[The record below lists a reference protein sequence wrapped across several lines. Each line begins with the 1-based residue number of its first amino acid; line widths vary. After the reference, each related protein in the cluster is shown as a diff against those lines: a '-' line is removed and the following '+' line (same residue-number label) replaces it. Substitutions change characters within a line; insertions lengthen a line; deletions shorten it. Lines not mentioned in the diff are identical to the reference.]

1 VRLTCPTC
9 GATLSLDVAIAHQAA
24 REALVV
30 ALACPAPL
38 GALLTRYLGL
48 FRSPGRALSFDRVE
62 RILAELLPMLQAGRV
77 ERHGRVWAAP
87 QEVWRAALEQMI
99 NGADKL
105 TLPLK
110 SHGYL
115 LEIIAG
121 MANRGEAATENRREA
136 ARAGITPVAAPAA
149 AAAPSQAPSTL
160 PPVASPA
167 ARKAGLQSMKAVL
180 GTVTKGIKP

>member
-1 VRLTCPTC
+1 MRLTCPAC
-9 GATLSLDVAIAHQAA
+9 GATQSLDVAIAHHAA
-24 REALVV
+24 REALMV
-30 ALACPAPL
+30 AFACPAPL
-38 GALLTRYLGL
+38 GPLLTRYLGL

-62 RILAELLPMLQAGRV
+62 RLLGELLPMLQAGRV
-77 ERHGRVWAAP
+77 ERHGRAWAAP
-87 QEVWRAALEQMI
+87 QDVWRAALEQMI

-121 MANRGEAATENRREA
+121 MANRGEAAIEARRES
-136 ARAGITPVAAPAA
+136 ARAGSTPIAAPVVTTQAPAA
-149 AAAPSQAPSTL
+149 PV

-167 ARKAGLQSMKAVL
+167 ARQAGLKSMKAVL
-180 GTVTKGIKP
+180 GTVKGLKP